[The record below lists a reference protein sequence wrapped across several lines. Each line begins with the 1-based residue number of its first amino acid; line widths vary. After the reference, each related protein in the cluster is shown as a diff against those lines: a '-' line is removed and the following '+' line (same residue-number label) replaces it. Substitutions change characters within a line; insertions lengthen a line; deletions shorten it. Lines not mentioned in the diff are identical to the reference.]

1 MIVGTMYSIITKV
14 VLQPM
19 FLLLLLVGAAIVN
32 LWFRRRETRGRLLLL
47 TIPYVVL
54 VLACMPAVVFP
65 LLGTLEW
72 QVPPLSARPTDA
84 DAIVVLGGGAWGADA
99 TRPRPV
105 LTSDSLY
112 RCLRASEVYHEGR
125 PCPVIVTGA
134 NSDPRP
140 SEPSVAATMRDTLVG
155 LGVPEADV
163 IVEPRARTTY
173 ENAVESA
180 KILRERG
187 LRRVVLVTDATHMPR
202 SLLCFRKQ
210 GFDPV
215 PAACSHRAVEF
226 RLGLG
231 SFLPSPGAMGD
242 LMAVVHEWIGLAWYR
257 ARDRI

>member
-1 MIVGTMYSIITKV
+1 
-14 VLQPM
+14 
-19 FLLLLLVGAAIVN
+19 
-32 LWFRRRETRGRLLLL
+32 
-47 TIPYVVL
+47 
-54 VLACMPAVVFP
+54 MPAVVFP

-99 TRPRPV
+99 ARPHPV

-112 RCLRASEVYHEGR
+112 RCLRGAEIYHEGR
-125 PCPVIVTGA
+125 RCPVIVTGGPA
-134 NSDPRP
+134 DPG
-140 SEPSVAATMRDTLVG
+140 SNEPSVAATMRDTLIE
-155 LGVPEADV
+155 LGVDRSDV

-180 KILRERG
+180 RILRERG

-215 PAACSHRAVEF
+215 PAACSHRAVDF
-226 RLGLG
+226 RLELG
-231 SFLPSPGAMGD
+231 SFLPSPGAMGN

-257 ARDRI
+257 ARGKI